1 MKKRVFRVLLCCL
14 CAAALFPSALAAD
27 SAASGDTTVK
37 YLGLTAVEKAV
48 KENNT
53 TVQALRKTAASMDT
67 GSSLS
72 AGYDAQGSGLEA
84 QIESYQALI
93 DSLEKTMEDL
103 DAGTD
108 LYKTY
113 EAQKKLLEN
122 SLAGLQS
129 SLDSLPSSAQIAVAQ
144 IEDVAYQ
151 LRKQADNLENQ
162 LAMSAQTMLLSIQ
175 TLKNSEQALQN
186 QIELADEQLA
196 VKETQFSLGIISAY
210 DLEQAQHE
218 RESLSRSLE
227 TLQNQYETM
236 ANNLALL
243 CGYSG
248 DTLVMPATLTQV
260 QSRDIRSMSYE
271 KDLEEALSN
280 SYSIWEK
287 RNDLRSAQNDYDEDI
302 SGTAEAVQA
311 AKQALS
317 NEQES
322 VKASFQTTYQNVLDC
337 WQALSAAQTAE
348 EQAERDYQT
357 AQTKHSCGMISDL
370 ELKQAEYDVES
381 AKLSIQTAQ
390 NDLTS
395 AYKQYEWAKRGLT
408 VA

>member
-1 MKKRVFRVLLCCL
+1 M
-14 CAAALFPSALAAD
+14 
-27 SAASGDTTVK
+27 
-37 YLGLTAVEKAV
+37 
-48 KENNT
+48 
-53 TVQALRKTAASMDT
+53 
-67 GSSLS
+67 
-72 AGYDAQGSGLEA
+72 
-84 QIESYQALI
+84 
-93 DSLEKTMEDL
+93 
-103 DAGTD
+103 
-108 LYKTY
+108 
-113 EAQKKLLEN
+113 
-122 SLAGLQS
+122 
-129 SLDSLPSSAQIAVAQ
+129 AQ

-317 NEQES
+317 NE
-322 VKASFQTTYQNVLDC
+322 
-337 WQALSAAQTAE
+337 
-348 EQAERDYQT
+348 
-357 AQTKHSCGMISDL
+357 
-370 ELKQAEYDVES
+370 
-381 AKLSIQTAQ
+381 
-390 NDLTS
+390 
-395 AYKQYEWAKRGLT
+395 
-408 VA
+408 